1 MHVYTSEVNVT
12 GVTVA
17 PSLVADW
24 TSRLVL
30 LPCCAAADT
39 PLEGSSGGGPRG
51 HGKKLGT
58 FIELFVF
65 EPGEESGQYLIS
77 KQELYVQK

>member
-1 MHVYTSEVNVT
+1 VISDVRTIAFARE
-12 GVTVA
+12 
-17 PSLVADW
+17 ADW
-24 TSRLVL
+24 SVCLVC
-30 LPCCAAADT
+30 LPFCAAADT
-39 PLEGSSGGGPRG
+39 PLEGSLGGGPRG
-51 HGKKLGT
+51 QGKKLGT